1 MLASCPRVTRFK
13 IDWDD
18 SGENGE
24 NMPPPY
30 NPETESNQ
38 MTVDQQQVSK
48 LGNVLAPAGA
58 MGENTMDGSVSIDM
72 DLAAA
77 KLQQHAVDISSSRT
91 DPEAMES

>member
-1 MLASCPRVTRFK
+1 
-13 IDWDD
+13 
-18 SGENGE
+18 
-24 NMPPPY
+24 
-30 NPETESNQ
+30 

-91 DPEAMES
+91 DPEAMESWYVILCYSVVSYSAFDVVEDMYNIFMFDPHSSL